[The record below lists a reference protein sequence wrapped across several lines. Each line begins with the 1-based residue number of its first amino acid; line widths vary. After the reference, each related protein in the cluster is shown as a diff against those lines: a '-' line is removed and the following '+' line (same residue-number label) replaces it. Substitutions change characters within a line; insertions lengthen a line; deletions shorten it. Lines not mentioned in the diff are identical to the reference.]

1 MYASIRR
8 YVVHPGSIDE
18 IARQVNK
25 GFLPIIRDIPG
36 FVAYYVVDARH
47 GTGISFSIFEGQA
60 MTGVAAAVDQEQT
73 LRRFDQHVGLIVFE
87 RKRRACTQEDQSHA

>member
-8 YVVHPGSIDE
+8 YVVHAGSIDE

-47 GTGISFSIFEGQA
+47 GTGISFSIFEDQA
-60 MTGVAAAVDQEQT
+60 GAERSVAASREYVKENLASLFPNPPEIMDGEV
-73 LRRFDQHVGLIVFE
+73 LV
-87 RKRRACTQEDQSHA
+87 KAP

>member
-8 YVVHPGSIDE
+8 YVVHPGSIGE

-36 FVAYYVVDARH
+36 FVAYYVVDV
-47 GTGISFSIFEGQA
+47 GNGLGISFSIFEDQVGA
-60 MTGVAAAVDQEQT
+60 ERFAAASREYVKENLASLFPNPPEIMDGEV
-73 LRRFDQHVGLIVFE
+73 LV
-87 RKRRACTQEDQSHA
+87 KAP

>member
-36 FVAYYVVDARH
+36 FVAYYVVDVGH
-47 GTGISFSIFEGQA
+47 GLGISISIFEDQA
-60 MTGVAAAVDQEQT
+60 GAERSAVEAKEYIRENLASLFPNPPEIMDGEV
-73 LRRFDQHVGLIVFE
+73 LV
-87 RKRRACTQEDQSHA
+87 KSP

>member
-25 GFLPIIRDIPG
+25 SFLPIIRDLPG
-36 FVAYYVVDARH
+36 FVAYYVVDAGH
-47 GTGISFSIFEGQA
+47 GIGISFSIFEDQA
-60 MTGVAAAVDQEQT
+60 GAERSAAAAREYVKENLASLFPNPPEIMDGEV
-73 LRRFDQHVGLIVFE
+73 LV
-87 RKRRACTQEDQSHA
+87 KAP

>member
-1 MYASIRR
+1 MQLLDCVLLNGAQSAERIMAMYASIRR

-36 FVAYYVVDARH
+36 FVVYYVVDA
-47 GTGISFSIFEGQA
+47 GT
-60 MTGVAAAVDQEQT
+60 V
-73 LRRFDQHVGLIVFE
+73 
-87 RKRRACTQEDQSHA
+87 